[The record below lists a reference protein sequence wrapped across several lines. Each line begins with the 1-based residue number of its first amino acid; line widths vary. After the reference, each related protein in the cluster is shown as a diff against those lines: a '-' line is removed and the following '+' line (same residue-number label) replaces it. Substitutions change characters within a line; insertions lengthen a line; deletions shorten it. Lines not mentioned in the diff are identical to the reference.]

1 MLAARV
7 CGAFSASLMVV
18 AVACHSG
25 TEPVNTPRQLTLA
38 PLSSVF
44 IYDANGKGNGQ
55 IGAPGSTLPMKLSV
69 QVFKNQAGVNG
80 VSVTFAVV
88 KGSATLSPAVAPTAT
103 VAGPLGP
110 DNGVASTTVTLGT
123 TPGPIV
129 ITATVA
135 GLETNLVA
143 VFNVGAT
150 LPTVS
155 TPACQGGSPVTPAAG
170 ATLTDLTGSGI
181 CLSGGSSGATY
192 ALVAFYANP
201 DSSQI
206 APITVQSAGGVTA
219 VTSASISPLINSAPT
234 LHSRRSAVNR
244 LQESFDNRLRVISR
258 RELTSRIPGAREFVR
273 QRAASAASF
282 SLIPSSPKI
291 GSIFTL
297 NANGNSACD
306 SPINVG
312 ARVAAV
318 SNLAIVV
325 ADTGNPAG
333 GFTDAEY
340 ASFAATFDTL
350 ISPIDVK
357 NFGAPSDVDLNGK
370 TIIFFT
376 KEVNKLTPRGSGG
389 VVGGFFF
396 ERDLFPTSDTQ
407 FLQACAASNFA
418 EMYYSLVPD
427 PNGQFSDVRSKQ
439 SVLNL
444 TPGTLVHEFQH
455 LINAGRRL
463 YATNADA
470 FEDVWLNEGLSH
482 AAEELLYYHV
492 AGLTPRQN
500 ITTAIIGSSPAQVN
514 AFNNYQG
521 DNTGRYEIFLG
532 KPNQTSVYAGNDS
545 LETRGA
551 TWNLLRYLVDHTTG
565 PDSVSFQALD
575 NTALTGQ
582 QNIAHVFGTN
592 YLTQIRDWA
601 TSVFADDLPGQ
612 TDVRFSQPS
621 WNYRQI
627 FPRLVDNNGNPLNS
641 YPLTVFPLSDA
652 SPVNVSVDAG
662 GAAYIRFAVPANA
675 AASINWSSNGLS
687 ANPLMQFTVVR
698 SQ

>member
-25 TEPVNTPRQLTLA
+25 TEPQNTPRQLTLA

-55 IGAPGSTLPMKLSV
+55 IGAPGSTLPTKLSV
-69 QVFKNQAGVNG
+69 QVIKNQAGVNG
-80 VSVTFAVV
+80 VAVTFAVV
-88 KGSATLSPAVAPTAT
+88 KGSATLNPAVATTVT
-103 VAGPLGP
+103 VAGPQGP
-110 DNGVASTTVTLGT
+110 DDGVASTTVTLGT

-143 VFNVGAT
+143 VFNLAAT
-150 LPTVS
+150 LAAVGN
-155 TPACQGGSPVTPAAG
+155 PACQGSSAATPAVG

-181 CLSGGSSGATY
+181 CLSGGASGATY

-201 DSSQI
+201 DSSQV
-206 APITVQSAGGVTA
+206 APITVQSAGGVTG
-219 VTSASISPLINSAPT
+219 VTSASVSPLINSAPT
-234 LHSRRSAVNR
+234 LSSRRSPVNR
-244 LQESFDNRLRVISR
+244 LQESFDNRLRVVSR

-273 QRAASAASF
+273 QRAASTASF
-282 SLIPSSPKI
+282 SLIPSSPTI
-291 GSIFTL
+291 GSIYTL
-297 NANGNSACD
+297 NANGNNACD
-306 SPINVG
+306 SPINVA
-312 ARVAAV
+312 ARVVAV

-325 ADTGNPAG
+325 ADTANPAG
-333 GFTDAEY
+333 GFTNAEY

-350 ISPIDVK
+350 ISPLDVK

-396 ERDLFPTSDTQ
+396 ERDLFPTADTQ
-407 FLQACAASNFA
+407 FLQGCPASNFA

-427 PNGQFSDVRSKQ
+427 PNGQFSDARSKQ
-439 SVLNL
+439 SVQDL

-482 AAEELLYYHV
+482 SAEELLYYHV

-532 KPNQTSVYAGNDS
+532 KPHQTSVYAGNDS

-652 SPVNVSVDAG
+652 TPVNVSVDAG

-675 AASINWSSNGLS
+675 SASINWSSNGLPAS
-687 ANPLMQFTVVR
+687 PLMQFTVVR